1 MKTTAI
7 MLLTLFPA
15 LTWALQV
22 SYTNNS
28 VPFACND
35 SASVEIATKE
45 LSKSCQEHGMILTE
59 ANMASCE
66 DNGGDGGYVEYYAVT
81 FVGTCSTR

>member
-1 MKTTAI
+1 MKTAAI

-15 LTWALQV
+15 MTWAFQA
-22 SYTNNS
+22 SYTNTR
-28 VPFACND
+28 VPFSCTD

-45 LSKSCQEHGMILTE
+45 LSKSCHEHGLVLTE
-59 ANMASCE
+59 TNVSSCE

-81 FVGTCSTR
+81 FVGTCSAN